1 MNITCDKCSSSY
13 NVPDAKLPPG
23 KTVGFTCPK
32 CKNKIPV
39 KREEKEEV
47 SVLEEEISLSLAE
60 DDSPSATPQPSA
72 PKTSGGASASPSIS
86 FDEDD
91 AEKPSIDFAE
101 DDSIYNSNDKPFDFV
116 EEEYETA
123 LICENDPENREKI
136 RIALDLMEYSVTIA
150 ENTRDALKNMRY
162 HTYDLVVLNEGFDTA
177 NPDVNGILIYLN
189 RLVMMERRAITLFLL
204 TERYNTFDP
213 MMAYNRSANVVV
225 NTRDIDKIDTI
236 LQKGLNDYEAMYKIF
251 KEALVNA
258 GRM

>member
-1 MNITCDKCSSSY
+1 MNIKCDKCSSKY
-13 NVPDAKLPPG
+13 NIPDEKLPAG

-32 CKNKIPV
+32 CNNKIPV
-39 KREEKEEV
+39 KRQDEESAVEED
-47 SVLEEEISLSLAE
+47 INFSLD
-60 DDSPSATPQPSA
+60 DDSDSKETQ
-72 PKTSGGASASPSIS
+72 KSPSIA
-86 FDEDD
+86 FDEAD

-123 LICENDPENREKI
+123 LICDHDPANREKI
-136 RIALDLMEYSVTIA
+136 RIALDLIEYSVTVA

-162 HTYDLVVLNEGFDTA
+162 HTYDLIVLNESFDTA

-189 RLVMMERRAITLFLL
+189 RLVMAERRTITLFLL

-225 NTRDIDKIDTI
+225 NIKDIDKIDTI
-236 LQKGLNDYEAMYKIF
+236 LQKGLNDTEAMYKIF
-251 KEALVNA
+251 KEALTSA

>member
-1 MNITCDKCSSSY
+1 MNITCDKCTSKY
-13 NVPDAKLPPG
+13 NIPDEKLPVG

-32 CKNKIPV
+32 CNYKIPV
-39 KREEKEEV
+39 KREADV
-47 SVLEEEISLSLAE
+47 SVEEDINFSL
-60 DDSPSATPQPSA
+60 DDDYDAA
-72 PKTSGGASASPSIS
+72 KSGKSPSIA

-123 LICENDPENREKI
+123 LICENDLANREKI

-162 HTYDLVVLNEGFDTA
+162 HTYDLIVLNENFDTA

-189 RLVMMERRAITLFLL
+189 RLVMAERRSITLFLL
-204 TERYNTFDP
+204 TERYTSFDP

-225 NTRDIDKIDTI
+225 NIKDIDKIDTV
-236 LQKGLNDYEAMYKIF
+236 LQKGLNDTDAMYKIF